1 MDPVD
6 KNYNINVFTENREKI
21 LRADDSCQEYIL
33 LYNEQL
39 QHTLNIQ
46 NEEMNDLQQTMNEL
60 EMMSDRTEKSTIYM
74 RGLLKNFVQLRNLE
88 KKIHDF
94 DKNESNYYKEEYKMT
109 NEGIVEYVKSV
120 KQVLI
125 IYVFL
130 NLTLMVF
137 NIISVTMFISQCI
150 CLCSFIWCV
159 QLTSPI
165 QINLA
170 TNNYNLL
177 KINKLINKLDT
188 KPLALEY
195 KGLKGEVVEI
205 ENSIDFLD
213 EYIDG
218 L

>member
-1 MDPVD
+1 MDQDD
-6 KNYNINVFTENREKI
+6 KNVNINVFTENKEKI
-21 LRADDSCQEYIL
+21 MQADNSCQEYIL
-33 LYNEQL
+33 LCNEQL
-39 QHTLNIQ
+39 QYTLNVQ
-46 NEEMNDLQQTMNEL
+46 NEETKQLQDYLNEL
-60 EMMSDRTEKSTIYM
+60 ETNSDRTEKTITYM
-74 RGLLKNFVQLRNLE
+74 RGLLKNFVQIRNLE
-88 KKIHDF
+88 KKIQDF
-94 DKNESNYYKEEYKMT
+94 EINQSNFYKEENKMKS
-109 NEGIVEYVKSV
+109 ESIVEYVKSV
-120 KQVLI
+120 KQALL
-125 IYVFL
+125 IYVFI
-130 NLTLMVF
+130 NLIFMVF
-137 NIISVTMFISQCI
+137 NIISMTMFISQSVFM
-150 CLCSFIWCV
+150 CSFLWCV

-195 KGLKGEVVEI
+195 KRLKEEVLEI